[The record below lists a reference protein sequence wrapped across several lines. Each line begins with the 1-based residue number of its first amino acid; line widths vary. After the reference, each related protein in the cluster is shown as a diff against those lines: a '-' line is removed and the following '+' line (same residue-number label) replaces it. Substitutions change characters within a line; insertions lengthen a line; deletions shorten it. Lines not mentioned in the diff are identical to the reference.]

1 MGLKGVKTTSLR
13 APSERGALRTGEV
26 TLYRIKRHP
35 GGELSVTSCQGG
47 GGARPP
53 RRPPSE
59 DLEVYPL
66 LLTSPVSSHTAKTIQ
81 LY

>member
-47 GGARPP
+47 GG
-53 RRPPSE
+53 E
-59 DLEVYPL
+59 
-66 LLTSPVSSHTAKTIQ
+66 TSTQTPF
-81 LY
+81 